1 VALAVA
7 ICSGGGYLFWRWLF
21 VPGRGYLCLLAKP
34 NWPFGIF
41 FCVETNS
48 HGQNK

>member
-1 VALAVA
+1 MWPWTWLFVLAVA
-7 ICSGGGYLFWRWLF
+7 ICAWPWLF
-21 VPGRGYLCLLAKP
+21 VAFLAKP